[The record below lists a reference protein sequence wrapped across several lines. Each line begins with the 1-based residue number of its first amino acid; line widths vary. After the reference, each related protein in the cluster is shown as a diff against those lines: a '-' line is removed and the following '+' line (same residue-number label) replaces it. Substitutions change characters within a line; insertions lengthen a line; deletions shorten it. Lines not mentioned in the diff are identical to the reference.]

1 VIQLKWNTKTEFNK
15 LMFLINTK
23 NIFLI
28 DGLGAI
34 ITAFILIV
42 VLRKYETYFGV
53 PAQLLV
59 ILSILPIVLAGYSFT
74 CILFIAKISPRFLL
88 PIIIANST
96 YCILT
101 IGLIGYNFNRLTF
114 LGITYFIIEILILFG
129 LIYIEFKILKNK
141 NLELSIKEI
150 KANAIH

>member
-1 VIQLKWNTKTEFNK
+1 
-15 LMFLINTK
+15 
-23 NIFLI
+23 
-28 DGLGAI
+28 
-34 ITAFILIV
+34 
-42 VLRKYETYFGV
+42 
-53 PAQLLV
+53 
-59 ILSILPIVLAGYSFT
+59 
-74 CILFIAKISPRFLL
+74 L